1 MAMHYDGAIVR
12 TIQVKTGS
20 ANYPVFVGK
29 DLLPTLTRRIA
40 RLPHSSAAGPTRR
53 IFVLTSPEIWA
64 LWADAFL
71 ESFPHQDPPTVLFLQ
86 PGEEHKRL
94 RTVERLAE
102 QLAESHA
109 DRSSLLAAFGG
120 GIVGDV
126 GGFLAA
132 IFMRGIDYVQVPTT
146 LLAQVDSSVGG
157 KTGVNLQS
165 GKNLVGSFHH
175 PLAVFADIELLQT
188 LPSRELR
195 AGLFESIKAGV
206 IRDPKLF
213 AFMERH
219 ADAVLAREH
228 KAIEYVV
235 ASSVAMKAEVVGLD
249 ERETGLRMLLNY
261 GHSLGHAIEAATR
274 YKKLLHGEA
283 VAWGMIAATRLGLAR
298 GTITEAEAA
307 RIEKLICR
315 YGPLPALRLP
325 IDRLLDAATRDKKN
339 RAGVRRF
346 VLPHGIGSAVV
357 VENVT
362 DAELYNAAESM
373 LQTARQTDGT
383 DPDTDTDVDAN
394 TTERL
399 HRIRIQ
405 TFTVPGPSESRIDRT
420 QPGRSVGILAGEASQ

>member
-1 MAMHYDGAIVR
+1 MR

-20 ANYPVFVGK
+20 AEYPVFVGAE
-29 DLLPTLTRRIA
+29 LLPKLSHRI
-40 RLPHSSAAGPTRR
+40 SR
-53 IFVLTSPEIWA
+53 ITGKRDQRVFVLTSPKIWA

-71 ESFPHQDPPTVLFLQ
+71 ESFTNDGAPTVLFLQ

-102 QLAESHA
+102 QLSECHA
-109 DRSSLLAAFGG
+109 DRSSLLVAFGG

-132 IFMRGIDYVQVPTT
+132 IFMRGIDYIQVPTT

-175 PLAVFADIELLQT
+175 PRAVIADTDVLQT
-188 LPSRELR
+188 LPARELR
-195 AGLFESIKAGV
+195 AGLFESVKAGI
-206 IRDPKLF
+206 IRDAKLF
-213 AFMERH
+213 AFMERN
-219 ADAVLAREH
+219 ADAILARRPE
-228 KAIEYVV
+228 AIEYVV
-235 ASSVAMKAEVVGLD
+235 AASVRMKAEVVGID
-249 ERETGLRMLLNY
+249 EMESGMRMILNY
-261 GHSLGHAIEAATR
+261 GHTLGHAIEAATR

-298 GTITEAEAA
+298 GTITQAQAS
-307 RIEKLICR
+307 RIEKVIFD

-339 RAGVRRF
+339 RSGVRRF
-346 VLPHGIGSAVV
+346 IVPTGIGNAVV

-362 DAELYNAAESM
+362 DTELYSAAESM
-373 LQTARQTDGT
+373 LETARRIAGA
-383 DPDTDTDVDAN
+383 DPV
-394 TTERL
+394 
-399 HRIRIQ
+399 
-405 TFTVPGPSESRIDRT
+405 
-420 QPGRSVGILAGEASQ
+420 EA

>member
-1 MAMHYDGAIVR
+1 MSRVK
-12 TIQVKTGS
+12 TIQVQSGS
-20 ANYPVFVGK
+20 AAYPVFVGRE
-29 DLLPTLTRRIA
+29 LLPTLRRRIA
-40 RLPHSSAAGPTRR
+40 KVAGKAGRV
-53 IFVLTSPEIWA
+53 FVLTSPEIWS
-64 LWADAFL
+64 LWSDAFL
-71 ESFPHQDPPTVLFLQ
+71 ESFPHQDPPSVLFLQ

-109 DRSSLLAAFGG
+109 DRSSLLIAFGG

-132 IFMRGIDYVQVPTT
+132 IYMRGIDYIQVPTT

-175 PLAVFADIELLQT
+175 PLAVFADTELLQT

-195 AGLFESIKAGV
+195 AGLFESVKAGI
-206 IRDPKLF
+206 IRDAKLF
-213 AFMERH
+213 SFMERH
-219 ADAVLAREH
+219 AGAILARDP

-235 ASSVAMKAEVVGLD
+235 AASIQMKADVVGID
-249 ERETGLRMLLNY
+249 ELETGLRMILNF
-261 GHSLGHAIEAATR
+261 GHTLGHAIEAATR

-298 GTITEAEAA
+298 KTVTVFDAA
-307 RIEKLICR
+307 RIEKLIVD
-315 YGPLPALRLP
+315 YGPLPTLRIP

-339 RAGVRRF
+339 RSGVRRF
-346 VLPHGIGSAVV
+346 ILPSGIGNAVV

-362 DAELYNAAESM
+362 DAELFSAAESM
-373 LQTARQTDGT
+373 LRAAR
-383 DPDTDTDVDAN
+383 
-394 TTERL
+394 
-399 HRIRIQ
+399 
-405 TFTVPGPSESRIDRT
+405 ESAELE
-420 QPGRSVGILAGEASQ
+420 LAEA